1 MLVLLLVILSSHWAH
16 HKHEV
21 CSLWV
26 QPVSVPPS
34 IWCEFYLEVWPVQCG
49 LFLCLPLSGVS
60 FTWKCGLF
68 SVACFCA
75 SLYLVWVLLGSVAC
89 SVWPVSV
96 PPSIWCEFYL
106 EVWPVQCGLFLCL
119 PLSGVSFTWKC
130 GLFSVACFCASL
142 YLVWVLLG
150 SVACSVWPVS
160 VPPSIWCEFYLEV
173 WPVQCGLFL
182 CLPLSGVSFTW
193 KCGLFSV
200 ACFCAS
206 LYLVW
211 VLLGSVACSVWPVS
225 VPPSIWCEFYLGVW
239 PVQCGL
245 FPCFPVSGVCFTW
258 ECGLFLGFPVSGV
271 CFIFQAC
278 QQSARGQEEP
288 TKQQESKE
296 EWVTFQTR
304 TLHFV
309 LFQDLAVTPSHMF
322 HWATLSFFT
331 SGLSNQNA
339 LFCPFSRPSTN
350 TQSCVPLGHIVLFHK
365 CPFRPEHTILSFFKT

>member
-106 EVWPVQCGLFLCL
+106 GVWPVQCGLFLCL
-119 PLSGVSFTWKC
+119 PLSGVSFTWEC

-225 VPPSIWCEFYLGVW
+225 MLPHIWCLFYLGVR
-239 PVQCGL
+239 
-245 FPCFPVSGVCFTW
+245 PVSGLPCIW
-258 ECGLFLGFPVSGV
+258 CLFYF
-271 CFIFQAC
+271 
-278 QQSARGQEEP
+278 
-288 TKQQESKE
+288 
-296 EWVTFQTR
+296 
-304 TLHFV
+304 
-309 LFQDLAVTPSHMF
+309 
-322 HWATLSFFT
+322 
-331 SGLSNQNA
+331 SGLPAVSKRTRRTHKTARKQRRVSYLPDQNA
-339 LFCPFSRPSTN
+339 PFCPFSRPSSN
-350 TQSCVPLGHIVLFHK
+350 AQSYVPLGHIVLFHK
-365 CPFRPEHTILSFFKT
+365 WPFKPECSVLSFFKT